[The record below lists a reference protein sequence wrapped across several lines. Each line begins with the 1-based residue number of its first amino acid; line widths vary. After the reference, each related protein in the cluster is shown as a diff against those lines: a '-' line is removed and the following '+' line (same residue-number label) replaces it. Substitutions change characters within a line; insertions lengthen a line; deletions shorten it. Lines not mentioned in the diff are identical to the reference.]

1 MPDAGASPFALGGT
15 GVGPKVG
22 PKMGGYGTTPTAEPL
37 SSTLRRVKHG
47 KRCPGGQDH
56 PQLCVTG

>member
-1 MPDAGASPFALGGT
+1 MPDAGASPFAPGGA
-15 GVGPKVG
+15 GVG